1 MCIPSLSLFQEPE
14 LLKADGDRV
23 KRQMQE
29 VAVSHYRAF
38 ITAAQAVQLI
48 RSEISAIDH
57 HLGSLVRHRNG
68 EMSDRVSFKNTLQHD
83 RPPL

>member
-1 MCIPSLSLFQEPE
+1 MTLVANDSGSCLTPQEPE

-38 ITAAQAVQLI
+38 ITAAQAVQSI
-48 RSEISAIDH
+48 RAELSAIDN
-57 HLGSLVRHRNG
+57 HLGSLVSRAPDG
-68 EMSDRVSFKNTLQHD
+68 YSTS
-83 RPPL
+83 